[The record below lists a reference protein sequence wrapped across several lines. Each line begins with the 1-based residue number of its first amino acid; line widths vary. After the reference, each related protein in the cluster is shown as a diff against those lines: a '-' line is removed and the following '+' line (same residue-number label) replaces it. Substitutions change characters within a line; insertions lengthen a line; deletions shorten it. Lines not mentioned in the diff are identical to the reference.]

1 MVKEMILVSGLFI
14 KGVLEEESETEG
26 EGVIMEE
33 RMMAEWPDLVVA
45 GSIRAGDC
53 WAVVA
58 NSNEVLGW
66 CGGACSGVHVV
77 RL

>member
-1 MVKEMILVSGLFI
+1 VVH
-14 KGVLEEESETEG
+14 
-26 EGVIMEE
+26 
-33 RMMAEWPDLVVA
+33 RPDLVVA